1 MLGTFIVSC
10 GLQLVMCLYMAFVI
24 EWNANVI
31 SLYDK
36 STATVLVAIFAVSD
50 QSSVLEYGMT
60 NGSNL
65 RVAFT
70 TDSTPKRGKK
80 GQQKKVTCVKRV
92 KAKPGV
98 TSHLIS
104 VSRVRNN

>member
-1 MLGTFIVSC
+1 
-10 GLQLVMCLYMAFVI
+10 
-24 EWNANVI
+24 
-31 SLYDK
+31 
-36 STATVLVAIFAVSD
+36 
-50 QSSVLEYGMT
+50 MT

-70 TDSTPKRGKK
+70 PDSTPKRGKK

-92 KAKPGV
+92 KAKTGV
-98 TSHLIS
+98 TPHLIS